1 MLHTTV
7 WSRKVKHTV
16 VGNLEPQ
23 SLLAGLEVAV
33 QSFAICAMC
42 ASVPGSLG
50 RTEESEGQ
58 IGFYY
63 SEGPFHDTVLLISLK
78 VYKKTNYLLQ

>member
-1 MLHTTV
+1 MRFKRKEKLESVHVQKITKILHTTV

-58 IGFYY
+58 IGFY
-63 SEGPFHDTVLLISLK
+63 
-78 VYKKTNYLLQ
+78 